1 MILNDNKKLINSFKN
16 GVVPEHHLDF
26 VLTGR
31 QIEIE
36 ELKRCFSQTQNDIG
50 TIKFITG
57 PYGSGK
63 TFLLNYSKNI
73 ALDLGFVVA
82 KIEVDS
88 SFKFYNL
95 EHLYYH
101 VMHNLYVH
109 NNSYEKTTFENIF
122 DLWIRKLKS
131 DNYKHHAAKEIQYV
145 ISEIG
150 KYNQSFARAF
160 LSYIKGK
167 INGNNDL
174 TNAIVSW
181 ITGEG
186 NIPYQLKEQMQ
197 IKGRIDKSNSIDFLK
212 AFTKLIT
219 LLGYQ
224 GMIIM
229 VDEMDSIL
237 NERSDIRKK
246 CYYNLR
252 HLIDLTVGSQIPN
265 TCFVF
270 SGSQEL
276 FTSEKGIPSYEALNQ
291 RLGTA
296 IDVHQNVMLDIR
308 QPIMHLKR
316 LPFDVF
322 YELGEKLTY
331 IYRKVYP
338 LELKISI
345 ESLKNWV
352 FLTYKEQG
360 KSYEEVTI
368 REFITKYIEIMDIIF
383 QNPKHHIFNSE
394 LSASV
399 AHNQMIYRAGKI
411 MQG

>member
-1 MILNDNKKLINSFKN
+1 MIENENKKLINSFKN
-16 GVVPEHHLDF
+16 GLVPDRHLDF
-26 VLTGR
+26 LLTGR
-31 QIEIE
+31 QAEIE
-36 ELKRCFSQTQNDIG
+36 ELQRCFDQTQNDIG

-63 TFLLNYSKNI
+63 TFLLDYSKNI

-88 SFKFYNL
+88 NFKFYNL
-95 EHLYYH
+95 EQLYYH
-101 VMHNLYVH
+101 VMHNLFVH
-109 NNSYEKTTFENIF
+109 NSALSKTTFENIF

-131 DNYKHHAAKEIQYV
+131 NNYKHHASKEIQYV

-160 LSYIKGK
+160 LSYIKGR
-167 INGNNDL
+167 INGNKEL
-174 TNAIVSW
+174 TSAIVSW

-186 NIPYQLKEQMQ
+186 SIPYQLKEQVQ
-197 IKGRIDKSNSIDFLK
+197 IKGRINQSNSIDFLK

-229 VDEMDSIL
+229 VDEMDVIM
-237 NERSDIRKK
+237 NERSDIRQK

-252 HLIDLTVGSQIPN
+252 HLIDLTIGGQIPN
-265 TCFVF
+265 TCFMF
-270 SGSQEL
+270 SGSHDL
-276 FTSEKGIPSYEALNQ
+276 FYSDKGIKSYEALRQ
-291 RLGTA
+291 RLGTS
-296 IDVHQNVMLDIR
+296 IDMNHSIMLDIK
-308 QPIMHLKR
+308 QPVMHLKR

-331 IYRKVYP
+331 IYKKVHP
-338 LELKISI
+338 LDLQISI

-360 KSYEEVTI
+360 KSYGEITI
-368 REFITKYIEIMDIIF
+368 REFITKYIEIMDIIH

-394 LSASV
+394 LSAV
-399 AHNQMIYRAGKI
+399 ITHDQIIYKASQLKKG
-411 MQG
+411 